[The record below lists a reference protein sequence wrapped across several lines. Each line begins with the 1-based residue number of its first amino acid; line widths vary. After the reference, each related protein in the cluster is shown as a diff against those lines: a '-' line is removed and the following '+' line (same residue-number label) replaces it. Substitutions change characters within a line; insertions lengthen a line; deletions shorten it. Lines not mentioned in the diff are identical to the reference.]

1 MFHRVAAL
9 ILTVLAFLVFAAP
22 TALADPNAPVG
33 GGQLPQGFPAELR
46 KYVVGTEEFRDAPWF
61 RDPSCI
67 DQGGNVG
74 MYLNAVMLDEPR
86 LMYWSLPPDSRKLFW
101 GGPFGGAEADPNKE
115 PPTLPKLFP
124 ASAADR
130 DAYRVPTGEGG
141 CATKLQKWANLATN
155 AWGFTWVSAPDPA
168 SLERMKA
175 LPPLYPSELPV
186 EEFTG
191 ACVKAKSPFC
201 EKAFFVD
208 CAKVA
213 SDPAQHPQCIEW
225 NVAIGKLFTGMAA
238 FIENNSSWLDNVKR
252 FLEFVGDKLYSGGK
266 WAVDAFAGVA
276 MAPVEVGKFV
286 ADPSS
291 AIDDLANAL
300 HQGATAF
307 TTTVLQGLAS
317 VGNFDPTAPWFLGMY
332 AASSGIGIVVM
343 AFMALLMLWR
353 TAHGN
358 GGREE
363 LQEALFKRLPLGLF
377 LAVFSP
383 AIATVLLEM
392 TRGLTNGIAAWDA
405 GYLNRAV
412 VKLGLLGKVS
422 VAMMPGGVFIA
433 ILIFL
438 LMILGAFS
446 VFAGLVV
453 QSVALP
459 LAGAVAGLSWGMLI
473 HPKYRAK
480 ALKPPMMFV
489 GLALSPPLL
498 FLLLGF
504 IWAFIDGNLSIPAM
518 QSGGL
523 PLLTQ
528 LASSGFAMLMAG
540 LAPYSALK
548 YAPLLP
554 TEADSHAPQPSSG
567 FGTSSVVGAGIG
579 AMAVRGTGS
588 SSGGGG
594 PSGGGEGHS
603 IQRNYTQNQNPP
615 QGASRPQPRTG
626 TPAARHPGGPG
637 GTGSP
642 GSTGPAGSP
651 GSPGRSGGTTSG
663 GRQAAATAGGRHGG
677 AVVNGGAA
685 TGTTAGAAQAG
696 ASSGAA
702 AGPWGVLAQ
711 VAVAGFN
718 KARTAAHRAPE
729 VDEDV
734 VRGDRP

>member
-1 MFHRVAAL
+1 MFHRIAAL
-9 ILTVLAFLVFAAP
+9 ILTVLAFLVMAAP
-22 TALADPNAPVG
+22 TALADPNTPVG
-33 GGQLPQGFPAELR
+33 GGQLPQGFPVELR

-67 DQGGNVG
+67 DHGGNVG
-74 MYLNAVMLDEPR
+74 LYLNAIMLDEPR
-86 LMYWSLPPDSRKLFW
+86 LMYWSLPPESRKLFW
-101 GGPFGGAEADPNKE
+101 GGPFGGKDADPNKE
-115 PPTLPKLFP
+115 PPSLPNLFP

-141 CATKLQKWANLATN
+141 CASKLQKWANLANN

-213 SDPAQHPQCIEW
+213 SDPVQHPQCVEW

-238 FIENNSSWLDNVKR
+238 FIESNSSWLDNVKR
-252 FLEFVGDKLYSGGK
+252 FLELVGDTLYTGGK
-266 WAVDAFAGVA
+266 WVVNAFAGVA
-276 MAPVEVGKFV
+276 MAPAEVGKFV
-286 ADPSS
+286 ANPSS

-300 HQGATAF
+300 HQGATTF

-317 VGNFDPTAPWFLGMY
+317 VGNFDPTAPWFLSMY

-343 AFMALLMLWR
+343 AAMALLMLWR
-353 TAHGN
+353 TAHGG

-405 GYLNRAV
+405 GYLNSAV

-422 VAMMPGGVFIA
+422 VALLPGGVFIA

-438 LMILGAFS
+438 LMILGAFA

-459 LAGAVAGLSWGMLI
+459 LAGAVAGISWGMLI
-473 HPKYRAK
+473 HPKYRTK

-489 GLALSPPLL
+489 GMAFMPPLL

-504 IWAFIDGNLSIPAM
+504 IFAVIDGNLTIPAI

-523 PLLTQ
+523 PLLAQ
-528 LASSGFAMLMAG
+528 LATAGFAMLMVG
-540 LAPYSALK
+540 LAPFSLLK

-554 TEADSHAPQPSSG
+554 TEADSHDTQPSGG
-567 FGTSSVVGAGIG
+567 FGTSSVVGAGVG
-579 AMAVRGTGS
+579 AIAVRGAGS
-588 SSGGGG
+588 ASGGGS
-594 PSGGGEGHS
+594 PTGGGNGHS
-603 IQRNYTQNQNPP
+603 IQSNYGRQQEPP
-615 QGASRPQPRTG
+615 RGSQRPQPRSG
-626 TPAARHPGGPG
+626 SPAAGHPGKPG
-637 GTGSP
+637 GTGVP
-642 GSTGPAGSP
+642 GGTGAAGSP
-651 GSPGRSGGTTSG
+651 GSSGQAGGMTST
-663 GRQAAATAGGRHGG
+663 GRQAATAAGG

-685 TGTTAGAAQAG
+685 AGTTAGAAQAG
-696 ASSGAA
+696 AASGAA
-702 AGPWGVLAQ
+702 AGPWGVVAQ
-711 VAVAGFN
+711 AAVAGFN

-734 VRGDRP
+734 VRGDRR